1 MGHARRMMNNRRRL
15 IWEMTK
21 EKQNEEN
28 DSRQHDELAEREG
41 EVSSGE
47 CEDIFAKSRRNR
59 RAS

>member
-28 DSRQHDELAEREG
+28 DSREHDELSNRQS
-41 EVSSGE
+41 EVSPSQRE
-47 CEDIFAKSRRNR
+47 NILAESSRNR
-59 RAS
+59 

>member
-28 DSRQHDELAEREG
+28 DSRQHDELSNREG
-41 EVSSGE
+41 KVSSGE

-59 RAS
+59 RTS